1 MASIDALARLVQYGS
16 VEAVREGA
24 RGHDLW
30 QRDARGRTLLH
41 HAAAAANGAV
51 CRWLLDQGVDADA
64 RDDGRRTAADLV
76 TRGDPSCDPE
86 DVSAWRS
93 LRASLEAAERAARAA
108 VVVEGFPE
116 ALPTDGVR
124 EWVLRRFG
132 SPARGGGE
140 RRTLRCVTAVRE
152 GEGWRFEGSVRSE
165 HAGDDPA
172 RDPPRVREEAVALS
186 LDAAGW
192 PSPP

>member
-1 MASIDALARLVQYGS
+1 LARLVQYGS

-24 RGHDLW
+24 RGHDLA

-51 CRWLLDQGVDADA
+51 CRWLLEQREDADA
-64 RDDGRRTAADLV
+64 RDDGRRSAAELV

-93 LRASLEAAERAARAA
+93 LRRTLEAAERAARAA
-108 VVVEGFPE
+108 VGVEGFPA

-132 SPARGGGE
+132 PPARGGCE
-140 RRTLRCVTAVRE
+140 RRTIRCVTAVRE
-152 GEGWRFEGSVRSE
+152 GEGWRFEGSVRSDP
-165 HAGDDPA
+165 AGD
-172 RDPPRVREEAVALS
+172 PPQVREEAVALS

-192 PSPP
+192 PSLL